1 MKITIEKLKITIE
14 KLKITIEKLKIT
26 IEKLKITIEKLK
38 NKIVGLIFHKKE
50 AQINEKEYIKCDIND
65 FIFIYIL

>member
-1 MKITIEKLKITIE
+1 MKKIIFLYKKLKR
-14 KLKITIEKLKIT
+14 
-26 IEKLKITIEKLK
+26 
-38 NKIVGLIFHKKE
+38 KIVGLIIYIKKE